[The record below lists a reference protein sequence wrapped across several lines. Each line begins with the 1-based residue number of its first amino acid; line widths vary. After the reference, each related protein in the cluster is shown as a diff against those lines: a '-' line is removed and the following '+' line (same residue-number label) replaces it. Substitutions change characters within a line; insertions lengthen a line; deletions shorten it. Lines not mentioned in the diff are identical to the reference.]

1 LRDVLPTSLALPH
14 PDSCPGLWGSWR
26 GIGGTRMARG
36 ALRVDLWR
44 ETPEVSACCGFRLPG
59 GVFGGRAS
67 PVGDS
72 SSWQLSPDMSAHR
85 GSLLPSVPG
94 TGAVW
99 RQMPEMSTHIGSL
112 LTLSGWQE
120 SSPTPH
126 LGKRRVRLA
135 SSGNHLTEVLT
146 SDFGCH
152 RRASCRPMRG
162 YRRIDYRVTAAKPL
176 RVALVAGG

>member
-1 LRDVLPTSLALPH
+1 MRDVLPTSLALPH

-99 RQMPEMSTHIGSL
+99 QQMPDMSTHIGSL

-135 SSGNHLTEVLT
+135 SSGNHLTGKYSHRTLAAI
-146 SDFGCH
+146 GG
-152 RRASCRPMRG
+152 RRAGRCAATDESTTES
-162 YRRIDYRVTAAKPL
+162 RRQNPCA
-176 RVALVAGG
+176 